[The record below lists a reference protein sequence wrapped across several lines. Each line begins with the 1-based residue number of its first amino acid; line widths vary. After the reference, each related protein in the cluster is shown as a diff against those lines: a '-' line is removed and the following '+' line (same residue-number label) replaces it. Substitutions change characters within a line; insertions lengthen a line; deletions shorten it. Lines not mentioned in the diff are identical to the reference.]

1 MNKKL
6 LDFVYPNG
14 ARKAV
19 TLRFD
24 DGPSADRKM
33 VEMLNRYHMKATFY
47 LVRSKLDSGYGVRAD
62 EVKEL
67 YRGHEVA
74 NHTFSHKDPRKHKL
88 SSEFIEKDLADGK
101 RAIEELVDTA
111 VSGYAYVCSTF
122 GDIGADEYKRLLA
135 KTGHRYAIMG
145 RENHC
150 FEPDVSDRF
159 DVGQSFRFTDGALI
173 QKAEEF
179 CALDEK
185 RLSLMLVMAHTY
197 EFDDPKYSCDWE
209 KTELFC
215 KTVSDRADIWYATNG
230 EVVGYLFDVCE
241 FLNSESMQNT
251 TESTLYISVDGKIIS
266 LKSGETLKI

>member
-67 YRGHEVA
+67 YRGHEIA
-74 NHTFSHKDPRKHKL
+74 NHTFSHKDPRRHEL

-101 RAIEELVDTA
+101 RALEELIGTDVW
-111 VSGYAYVCSTF
+111 GYAYVCSTF

-135 KTGHRYAIMG
+135 KTGHKYAIMG

-150 FEPDVSDRF
+150 FEPDANDRF

-185 RLSLMLVMAHTY
+185 ELSMMLVMAHTY
-197 EFDDPKYSCDWE
+197 EFDDQKYSCDWE
-209 KTELFC
+209 KAELFY
-215 KTVSDRADIWYATNG
+215 KVVSGRDDIWYATNG
-230 EVVGYLFDVCE
+230 EVVRYLLDARE
-241 FLNSESMQNT
+241 YLKGESMQNT
-251 TESTLYISVDGKIIS
+251 TSSTLYISANGNVIP
-266 LKSGETLKI
+266 LAPGETLKI